1 MRCMSGP
8 LGRPNSAAQPAKNFS
23 KPDGAVMIQCRLEV
37 KFQVTGQAGIEATHR
52 DEWRRALRVSQI
64 GGDIGDGLAFS

>member
-1 MRCMSGP
+1 MRCMSRP
-8 LGRPNSAAQPAKNFS
+8 PVRPNSAEQSAKNFS